1 MNYISKKLFLLLGMV
16 ITLAVT
22 IKAQSQDDPIW
33 KALNDELSR
42 NMNNLKYLDYEKPFF
57 IGYTIGCSENAAVVG
72 SLGAIILSNQ
82 NKRNTEMVRVMVG
95 SYKVCDENFQNEND
109 NVDYNGGNI
118 PLPMEN
124 DYYGIR
130 RTLWIQT
137 DKVYKA
143 AGETFKH
150 KMYILKRNNIS
161 VDSLIPDFSQAQV
174 TKLKIEGSGYN
185 YNKSL
190 WENRVKEISSYF
202 SKYPDIDD
210 SGVSFRFA
218 KVSTYTVNSEG
229 SEVKSPADVAVITV
243 SASLKAPDG
252 IPLTDKFEFIS
263 VTPDDIPDNDWFKK
277 NIDSLADRLLKLK
290 TAEYLNDNYTGPVLF
305 LGQAASELASASLF
319 SQEDPLIS
327 MREPLYADRNMKIF
341 SGNNPASLEAK
352 QNKKVISNDL
362 TVKALPFLEKYGNTK
377 LIGHFQIDAEGVVP
391 PKEMTLIDNGLLKT
405 LLCDR
410 TPTKLVPQSNGHRR
424 FAFFNNAVS
433 YITGPGIIELTSKKQ
448 MTTDELKKQLIAKAK
463 EEGLD
468 YAILIKRVYQRAANY
483 PVEIYKVSL
492 TDGKETLVRSV
503 SINSISLSTLKKCIG
518 VSNQQTAYNTL
529 LNVSQDNSDM
539 ATLIPDISG
548 LPASFISPSG
558 ILIEELELKS
568 APKNLSVE
576 KTIVPNPLA
585 AQ

>member
-1 MNYISKKLFLLLGMV
+1 
-16 ITLAVT
+16 
-22 IKAQSQDDPIW
+22 
-33 KALNDELSR
+33 
-42 NMNNLKYLDYEKPFF
+42 
-57 IGYTIGCSENAAVVG
+57 
-72 SLGAIILSNQ
+72 
-82 NKRNTEMVRVMVG
+82 
-95 SYKVCDENFQNEND
+95 
-109 NVDYNGGNI
+109 
-118 PLPMEN
+118 
-124 DYYGIR
+124 
-130 RTLWIQT
+130 
-137 DKVYKA
+137 
-143 AGETFKH
+143 
-150 KMYILKRNNIS
+150 
-161 VDSLIPDFSQAQV
+161 
-174 TKLKIEGSGYN
+174 
-185 YNKSL
+185 
-190 WENRVKEISSYF
+190 
-202 SKYPDIDD
+202 
-210 SGVSFRFA
+210 
-218 KVSTYTVNSEG
+218 
-229 SEVKSPADVAVITV
+229 
-243 SASLKAPDG
+243 
-252 IPLTDKFEFIS
+252 
-263 VTPDDIPDNDWFKK
+263 
-277 NIDSLADRLLKLK
+277 
-290 TAEYLNDNYTGPVLF
+290 LF